1 MQTHLTTSIL
11 NMLNTWESIANTKKR
26 KRKGKEMKICNCC
39 AKTNKELTILTDI
52 NEIEYEICYSCY
64 LYDEEF
70 EFWLKTF

>member
-1 MQTHLTTSIL
+1 MITTNGGQRFTDTLQSFLI
-11 NMLNTWESIANTKKR
+11 KKR
-26 KRKGKEMKICNCC
+26 KRKGKEMKTCNCC

-64 LYDEEF
+64 SYDEEF